1 MGEVYLAEDTRLKRQ
16 VAIKILAADSNADE
30 DGSRRLVREA
40 QAAAALDHPNICSIY
55 EVGEQDGR
63 AFIVMQDVEGETLA
77 ARIQRKRLAVSEML
91 EIAIPVADGLAEAH
105 ARGIVHRDIKPQNIM
120 ITARGQAKILDFG
133 LAKAA
138 ADADAAGVETQSL
151 WTQAGAIVGTAPY
164 MSPEQVKG
172 QALDARSDIF
182 SYGVVL
188 YELLSGH
195 VHSARQRSPKRFRQC
210 SPLTRRHSQRMASR
224 RRGVERVLRQCL
236 RKDREQR
243 YQSMREVRLE
253 LESVRRDTGKRR
265 SSRSRGGRCTAAE
278 SCCVLIAQHGR
289 DAHPTHRAGDR
300 SRDGRRGGGQ
310 LRVVREAPGSGRTFA
325 GLPDHQL
332 RSL

>member
-1 MGEVYLAEDTRLKRQ
+1 MGEVYLAEDSRLKRQ
-16 VAIKILAADSNADE
+16 VAIKILTADSNADE
-30 DGSRRLVREA
+30 HGRRRLVREA

-63 AFIVMQDVEGETLA
+63 AFIVMQYVEGETLA
-77 ARIQRKRLAVSEML
+77 ACIQRKRLPVSETL
-91 EIAIPVADGLAEAH
+91 EIAISVADGLAEAH
-105 ARGIVHRDIKPQNIM
+105 TRGIVHRDIKPQNIM

-138 ADADAAGVETQSL
+138 ADADAAGVETQSVL
-151 WTQAGAIVGTAPY
+151 TQAGAIVGTAPY

-182 SYGVVL
+182 SFGVVL

-195 VHSARQRSPKRFRQC
+195 CPFSAPTVAETISAVLTIDPP
-210 SPLTRRHSQRMASR
+210 PLSTNGVTAPA
-224 RRGVERVLRQCL
+224 GVERVLRQCL

-253 LESVRRDTGKRR
+253 LESVRRTLESGAAAVPAEDVALPSNRAASNRAAQAAVMVTPRTALATV
-265 SSRSRGGRCTAAE
+265 RGRLPWWRPVTC
-278 SCCVLIAQHGR
+278 
-289 DAHPTHRAGDR
+289 
-300 SRDGRRGGGQ
+300 
-310 LRVVREAPGSGRTFA
+310 GS
-325 GLPDHQL
+325 
-332 RSL
+332 

>member
-30 DGSRRLVREA
+30 NGRRRLVREA

-55 EVGEQDGR
+55 EVDEQDGR
-63 AFIVMQDVEGETLA
+63 AFIVMQYVQGETLA
-77 ARIQRKRLAVSEML
+77 ARIQRKRLAVSDML
-91 EIAIPVADGLAEAH
+91 DIAIPVADGLSEAH

-120 ITARGQAKILDFG
+120 ITARGEAKILDFG
-133 LAKAA
+133 LARASDDA
-138 ADADAAGVETQSL
+138 NADGVETQSL

-182 SYGVVL
+182 SFGAVL

-195 VHSARQRSPKRFRQC
+195 CPFSAPTVAETISAVLTTDPP
-210 SPLTRRHSQRMASR
+210 PLSTHGVTAPT
-224 RRGVERVLRQCL
+224 GVERILRQCL

-253 LESVRRDTGKRR
+253 LESVRRALE
-265 SSRSRGGRCTAAE
+265 GGAATAPADDP
-278 SCCVLIAQHGR
+278 VLL
-289 DAHPTHRAGDR
+289 PNRATTDR
-300 SRDGRRGGGQ
+300 AAR
-310 LRVVREAPGSGRTFA
+310 P
-325 GLPDHQL
+325 
-332 RSL
+332 